1 MTKPRQPCLL
11 VTVMSE
17 ATTDKRVLQF
27 FPLGVPH
34 PRVLSAA
41 QLRQFNELGYLFPL
55 EVFEPQ
61 EVTAMRAYCD
71 DLFAKALAAGH
82 GSYGINGWHC
92 HCAGLYDLSIEPR
105 ILDPVQDLLG
115 EDLVLWGTHF
125 FLKEPG
131 DSKRV
136 SWHQDAS
143 YWPLSPS
150 KTVTLWLAID
160 DADAGNGAM
169 QVIPRSHVNAQL
181 AYQRSSEEENN
192 VLSQTTLDAEEHGD
206 PPVTIAL
213 RAGQVSLHTD
223 WLIHG
228 SEPNRSARRRCG
240 LTLRFTAADVRALN
254 PDWATRSV
262 ICRGRD
268 DAGHWADVPRPAG
281 ERIPPPRRT
290 SDR

>member
-1 MTKPRQPCLL
+1 MP
-11 VTVMSE
+11 E
-17 ATTDKRVLQF
+17 ATTDDRVRQF
-27 FPLGVPH
+27 FPLGVAA
-34 PRVLSAA
+34 PRVLSAV
-41 QLRQFNELGYLFPL
+41 QIRQFNELGYLFPL
-55 EVFEPQ
+55 EVFDPQ
-61 EVTAMRAYCD
+61 EVVAMRAYCD
-71 DLFAKALAAGH
+71 DLFAKAMAAGFNR
-82 GSYGINGWHC
+82 YAINGWHC
-92 HCAGLYDLSIEPR
+92 HCAGLYDLCTEPR
-105 ILDPVQDLLG
+105 ILDLVQDLLG

-150 KTVTLWLAID
+150 KTATVWLAID

-181 AYQRSSEEENN
+181 AYRRSSAEENN
-192 VLSQTTLDAEEHGD
+192 VLSQTTLAAEEQGD

-240 LTLRFTAADVRALN
+240 LTLRFTAADVRALE
-254 PDWATRSV
+254 PGWRSRSV

-268 DAGHWADVPRPAG
+268 AAGHWADIPRPAG
-281 ERIPPPRRT
+281 ERIPLPRRT
-290 SDR
+290 

>member
-1 MTKPRQPCLL
+1 MP
-11 VTVMSE
+11 E
-17 ATTDKRVLQF
+17 ATTDDRVRQF
-27 FPLGVPH
+27 FPLGVPR

-41 QLRQFNELGYLFPL
+41 QIRQFNELGYLFPL
-55 EVFEPQ
+55 EVFDAQ
-61 EVTAMRAYCD
+61 EVAALRAYCD
-71 DLFAKALAAGH
+71 DLFAKAMAAGFNR
-82 GSYGINGWHC
+82 YAINGWHC
-92 HCAGLYDLSIEPR
+92 HCAGLYDLCTEPR
-105 ILDPVQDLLG
+105 ILDLVQDLLG

-150 KTVTLWLAID
+150 KTATVWLAID

-181 AYQRSSEEENN
+181 AYRRSSAEENN
-192 VLSQTTLDAEEHGD
+192 VLSQTTLAAEEQGD

-240 LTLRFTAADVRALN
+240 LTLRFTAADVRALE
-254 PDWATRSV
+254 PGWRSRSV

-268 DAGHWADVPRPAG
+268 AAGHWADIPRPVG
-281 ERIPPPRRT
+281 ERIPLPRRT
-290 SDR
+290 